1 MEYKPQRCKKRL
13 EVALLAAGK
22 GKRLLPATEVR
33 PKPLLPIAGSTL
45 FEYNLLLV
53 QDASPIYAVVSYR
66 RDLFS
71 ELSKRYHFSLVD
83 QGDPLGT
90 GHAVLKLEN
99 YVKEDFLLIY
109 SDIYLPPGTK
119 DLITSL
125 ADRYDHIV
133 AVSPVDK
140 PWEFGVI
147 EQKDGLLMRI
157 VEKPSRGEEPSNL
170 VIAGAFYLSQS
181 IFDHLKKIGFSPRGE
196 IELTDA
202 LTLAAQRGERIGIVK
217 ISPWIDAGR
226 PSDFLEAQKLLLQDI
241 IMGRRKMPENF
252 KLEGNIL
259 ISEGAEIIS
268 SEIHGPLAIGH
279 CEITNSR
286 LGTYVYLE
294 DGSQVVASKVD
305 NSIIMKGSMVESS
318 EVKNSLI
325 TDLSEISKSKLTDVV
340 TASSIKVRNCH
351 ISAMKIWEDQMCS
364 T

>member
-1 MEYKPQRCKKRL
+1 M

-22 GKRLLPATEVR
+22 GKRLLPATETR

-45 FEYNLLLV
+45 FEYNLLAV
-53 QDASPIYAVVSYR
+53 QDTSTIYAVVSYR

-71 ELSKRYHFSLVD
+71 ELSKRYHFSLID
-83 QGDPLGT
+83 QGVPLGT
-90 GHAVLKLEN
+90 GHAALKLEN
-99 YVKEDFLLIY
+99 HVKESFLLIY

-125 ADRYDHIV
+125 VDKYDHIV

-147 EQKDGLLMRI
+147 ELKDDLLMRI
-157 VEKPSRGEEPSNL
+157 VEKPNRGEEPSNL

-181 IFDHLKKIGFSPRGE
+181 IFDHLRKIGFSPRGE

-202 LTLAAQRGERIGIVK
+202 LTLAAQKGERIGIVK

-241 IMGRRKMPENF
+241 ITGRRKKPENF
-252 KLEGNIL
+252 KLEGNVL
-259 ISEGAEIIS
+259 ISERAEIIN
-268 SEIHGPLAIGH
+268 SEIHGPLAIGR
-279 CEITNSR
+279 CEVIGSR
-286 LGTYVYLE
+286 LGPYTYLE
-294 DGSQVVASKVD
+294 DGSQVMASKVN
-305 NSIIMKGSMVESS
+305 NSVIMNGSMVESS
-318 EVKNSLI
+318 EIRNSLI
-325 TDLSEISKSKLTDVV
+325 TDLSEISKSELADVV

-351 ISAMKIWEDQMCS
+351 ISAMKVWGDKICS